1 MESTMKAAVLKDL
14 ETIAIE
20 DVPVPE
26 PKDGE
31 VLVEVRASALCGSD
45 LAGYTGQH
53 SMIKWPIILGH
64 EASGVVAKCGRGADN
79 WSPGDPVTIEPLFT
93 CKKCHACRTGKYH
106 LCSSLKFAGHQMHGT
121 FAKYAIAESGFLHR
135 KPENV
140 SFEEA
145 ALTEPAASP
154 LHAIERCDIRLGDF
168 VVIIG
173 SGVTGL
179 FALQYALSK
188 GAEVLIS
195 DPEEFK
201 LKIAGDFGA
210 NYILNP
216 GKLDLRKRVMALT
229 GGMGADCVVEAV
241 GISETLASTVSLVKR
256 GGTILLIG
264 YSEKE
269 SEPFDLSTVTLAEL
283 TVLGMLAYF
292 NDFPAALK
300 LMSLGRVKAGPIIT
314 HRLPLESVE
323 EGIKMMKR
331 KEQGIIKIVITYD
344 Q

>member
-121 FAKYAIAESGFLHR
+121 FAKYVIAESGFLHR

-140 SFEEA
+140 SFREA
-145 ALTEPAASP
+145 VLTEPAASP

-300 LMSLGRVKAGPIIT
+300 LMSLGRLKAGPIIT

-344 Q
+344 R